1 MSSLQCSKPP
11 RRNPPAQQALFI
23 SRWISSSL
31 TFACRS
37 LWIPCRGQMIEA
49 MPWRFPPAYLPCR
62 GISFGFFSGWEES
75 VRKRDVVDAHHP
87 WIRRKLG
94 IQIEE
99 DRHIDLFFRL

>member
-1 MSSLQCSKPP
+1 MLQTSK
-11 RRNPPAQQALFI
+11 AE
-23 SRWISSSL
+23 
-31 TFACRS
+31 TACAAGLVYFEVDQFKLDVCLPVPVDS
-37 LWIPCRGQMIEA
+37 MQGTDDQT